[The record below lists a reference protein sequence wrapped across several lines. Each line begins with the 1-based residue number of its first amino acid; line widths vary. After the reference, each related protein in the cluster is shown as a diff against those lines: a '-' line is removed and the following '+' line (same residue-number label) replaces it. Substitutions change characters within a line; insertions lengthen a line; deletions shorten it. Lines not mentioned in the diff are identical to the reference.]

1 MTLKLHESI
10 QVEGIYSFKAINS
23 LTNEE
28 RDLSAFIADDH
39 PNLFLNSGLEAL
51 GTASDLA
58 FGCRVGS
65 GSSAVVATQTALD
78 STVASTTTV
87 QSSSAGAQS
96 SPPYFNWGRRTYRF
110 AQGVATGNLT
120 EVGVYSN
127 ISGNPL
133 ISRALILD
141 SSGNPTTLTILA
153 DEYLDVT
160 YELRCYVDTT
170 DKNLELVLLGE
181 TYNVVARPS
190 NITYSSAWADYF
202 FTYMTHYWT
211 TTSTFYNGPI
221 GAITGTPSGSG
232 ANLNF
237 TRMTYISGSYEQG
250 LIHSAGLDFANL
262 SGGVSALRLR
272 TSKGE
277 WQLGFTPPIPKD
289 NFKTLVINVYLSWA
303 RQP

>member
-51 GTASDLA
+51 GTASNLA
-58 FGCRVGS
+58 IGCRVGS

-87 QSSSAGAQS
+87 QSSSVGAQS

-160 YELRCYVDTT
+160 YELRCYVDTA

-181 TYNVVARPS
+181 TYSVVARPS
-190 NITYSSAWADYF
+190 SITYSSGNADYF
-202 FTYMTHYWT
+202 FTNMTHYWT
-211 TTSTFYNGPI
+211 TTSRFYNGAI
-221 GAITGTPSGSG
+221 GTITGSPSGSSTY
-232 ANLNF
+232 LNF
-237 TRMTYISGSYEQG
+237 TRMAYVPGSYEQG
-250 LIHSAGLDFANL
+250 LIHSVGLDTANL
-262 SGGVSALRLR
+262 SGGLSALLVE
-272 TSKGE
+272 TSKAK
-277 WQLGFTPPIPKD
+277 WQLSFTPPIPKD